1 MGISE
6 SFSNL
11 FKTKQEREKELRRRQ
26 RRAFT
31 KAEDAVDTVNTAI
44 SELTKDKLKAWDD
57 AKKSASIGQ
66 KAAAMLSLQKYRAL
80 EVQIYQLEKRKWVF
94 QNYLTR
100 LKMLDVNNVFVEA
113 MEAINQVVTVDVDAI
128 ADAMDNIDDKLLEGS
143 EADRIW
149 EKNFE
154 KNLNGMSVK
163 ETDIIPDVDSL
174 FNSLQGE
181 VALDIGGGAKDV
193 TTKTKASINDV
204 QAKMDAILNE
214 SSEK

>member
-11 FKTKQEREKELRRRQ
+11 FKTKQEREKEIRRRQ

-31 KAEDAVDTVNTAI
+31 KAEDAIDTVNSAI
-44 SELTKDKLKAWDD
+44 NELTKDKLKSWDD

-80 EVQIYQLEKRKWVF
+80 EVQIYQLQKRKWVF

-128 ADAMDNIDDKLLEGS
+128 ADAMENIDDKLLEGS

-181 VALDIGGGAKDV
+181 VALDIGGAKDV

>member
-11 FKTKQEREKELRRRQ
+11 FKTKQEREKEIRRRQ

-31 KAEDAVDTVNTAI
+31 KAEDAVDTVNSAI
-44 SELTKDKLKAWDD
+44 NELTKDKLKSWDD
-57 AKKSASIGQ
+57 AKKAASIGQ
-66 KAAAMLSLQKYRAL
+66 KAAAMLSLQKFRAI

-100 LKMLDVNNVFVEA
+100 LKMLDVNNVFAEA

-128 ADAMDNIDDKLLEGS
+128 ADAMENIDDKLLDGAEL
-143 EADRIW
+143 DRMW
-149 EKNFE
+149 EKSFE

-181 VALDIGGGAKDV
+181 VALDIGGSKNVA
-193 TTKTKASINDV
+193 TKTKASINDV

>member
-11 FKTKQEREKELRRRQ
+11 FKTKQEREREIRRRQ

-31 KAEDAVDTVNTAI
+31 KAEDAIDTVNSAI
-44 SELTKDKLKAWDD
+44 NELTKDKLKSWDD
-57 AKKSASIGQ
+57 AKKAASIGQ
-66 KAAAMLSLQKYRAL
+66 KAAAMLSLQKFRAI

-100 LKMLDVNNVFVEA
+100 LKMLDVNNVFAEA

-128 ADAMDNIDDKLLEGS
+128 ADAMDNIDEKLLDGAEL
-143 EADRIW
+143 DRMW

-181 VALDIGGGAKDV
+181 VALDIGGAKDV

>member
-1 MGISE
+1 MGLSD

-11 FKTKQEREKELRRRQ
+11 FKSDKERKREAQRRM

-44 SELTKDKLKAWDD
+44 NELNQNKLKAWDN
-57 AKKSASIGQ
+57 AKKAAAAGR
-66 KAAAMLSLQKYRAL
+66 KAEAMLSLQKFRGF

-94 QNYLTR
+94 ENYITR
-100 LKMLDVNNVFVEA
+100 LKMADVNNVFAEA
-113 MEAINQVVTVDVDAI
+113 MVALNDAVQVDVDMVVNSI
-128 ADAMDNIDDKLLEGS
+128 EDIDDKLGEVS
-143 EADRIW
+143 ELDKQW
-149 EKNFE
+149 ERNFE
-154 KNLNGMSVK
+154 KNMNSFSVK

-174 FNSLQGE
+174 FNSIQGE

-193 TTKTKASINDV
+193 STAKAKASMNDV
-204 QAKMDAILNE
+204 EAKLNSLNL

>member
-31 KAEDAVDTVNTAI
+31 KAEDAIDTVNSSI
-44 SELTKDKLKAWDD
+44 NEMTKDKIKAWED
-57 AKKSASIGQ
+57 AKKSAAAGQ
-66 KAAAMLSLQKYRAL
+66 KAAAILSLQKFRAI
-80 EVQIYQLEKRKWVF
+80 EVLIYQLEKRKWVF

-100 LKMLDVNNVFVEA
+100 LKMLDVNTAFSQALEA
-113 MEAINQVVTVDVDAI
+113 LNQVIEVDVDAI
-128 ADAMDNIDDKLLEGS
+128 ADAVENIDEKLLDAS
-143 EADRIW
+143 EVDRMW

-163 ETDIIPDVDSL
+163 ETDIIPDVDAL

-193 TTKTKASINDV
+193 STKAKATINEV
-204 QAKMDAILNE
+204 QAKLDAVLNE

>member
-11 FKTKQEREKELRRRQ
+11 FKTKQEREKEVRRRQ

-31 KAEDAVDTVNTAI
+31 KAEDAVDTVNSAI
-44 SELTKDKLKAWDD
+44 NELTKDKLKAWEN
-57 AKKSASIGQ
+57 AKKSAAIGQ

-100 LKMLDVNNVFVEA
+100 LKMLDVNNVFAEA

-128 ADAMDNIDDKLLEGS
+128 ADAMENIDDKLLDAAEL
-143 EADRIW
+143 DRMW

-181 VALDIGGGAKDV
+181 VALDIGGAKDV

>member
-31 KAEDAVDTVNTAI
+31 KAEDAVDTVNSAI
-44 SELTKDKLKAWDD
+44 NELTKDKLKSWDD
-57 AKKSASIGQ
+57 AKKAASIGQ
-66 KAAAMLSLQKYRAL
+66 KGAAMLSLQKFRAI
-80 EVQIYQLEKRKWVF
+80 EVQIYQLQKRKWVF

-113 MEAINQVVTVDVDAI
+113 MEAINQVVAVDVDAI
-128 ADAMDNIDDKLLEGS
+128 ADAMDNIDEKLLDGAEL
-143 EADRIW
+143 DRMW
-149 EKNFE
+149 EKSFE
-154 KNLNGMSVK
+154 KNVNGMSVK

-181 VALDIGGGAKDV
+181 VALDIGGSKNV

>member
-11 FKTKQEREKELRRRQ
+11 FKTKQEREKEVRRRQ

-31 KAEDAVDTVNTAI
+31 KAEDAVDTVNSAI
-44 SELTKDKLKAWDD
+44 NELTKDKLKAWEN
-57 AKKSASIGQ
+57 AKKSAAIGQ

-100 LKMLDVNNVFVEA
+100 LKMLDVNNVFAEA

-128 ADAMDNIDDKLLEGS
+128 ADAMENIDDKLLDAS
-143 EADRIW
+143 EVDRMW

-181 VALDIGGGAKDV
+181 VALDIGGAKDV

>member
-1 MGISE
+1 
-6 SFSNL
+6 
-11 FKTKQEREKELRRRQ
+11 
-26 RRAFT
+26 
-31 KAEDAVDTVNTAI
+31 
-44 SELTKDKLKAWDD
+44 
-57 AKKSASIGQ
+57 
-66 KAAAMLSLQKYRAL
+66 MLSLQKFRAI

-100 LKMLDVNNVFVEA
+100 LKMLDVNNVFADA

-128 ADAMDNIDDKLLEGS
+128 ADAMENIDEKLLDGAEL
-143 EADRIW
+143 DRMW

-154 KNLNGMSVK
+154 KNINGMSVK
-163 ETDIIPDVDSL
+163 ETDIIPDVDTL

-181 VALDIGGGAKDV
+181 VALDIGGAKDV

>member
-11 FKTKQEREKELRRRQ
+11 FKTKQEREREIRRRQ

-31 KAEDAVDTVNTAI
+31 KAEDAVDTVNTTI
-44 SELTKDKLKAWDD
+44 NELIKDKLKTWED
-57 AKKSASIGQ
+57 AKKAAATGQ
-66 KAAAMLSLQKYRAL
+66 KAAAILSLQKFRAI

-100 LKMLDVNNVFVEA
+100 LKMLDVNNVFAQA
-113 MEAINQVVTVDVDAI
+113 MDAIDQVVTVDVDAI
-128 ADAMDNIDDKLLEGS
+128 ADAMENIDEKLLDGS
-143 EADRIW
+143 ELDRMW

-181 VALDIGGGAKDV
+181 VAMDIGGGAKDV
-193 TTKTKASINDV
+193 SPKAKASINEV
-204 QAKMDAILNE
+204 QAKLDAILNE
-214 SSEK
+214 ASEK

>member
-11 FKTKQEREKELRRRQ
+11 FKTKQEREKEIRRRQ

-31 KAEDAVDTVNTAI
+31 KAEDAIDTVNSAI
-44 SELTKDKLKAWDD
+44 NELTKDKLKSWDD

-80 EVQIYQLEKRKWVF
+80 EVQIYQLQKRKWVF

-128 ADAMDNIDDKLLEGS
+128 ADAMENIDDKLLEGS

-181 VALDIGGGAKDV
+181 VALDIGGSKNV

>member
-1 MGISE
+1 MG
-6 SFSNL
+6 FSDTFNNL
-11 FKTKQEREKELRRRQ
+11 FKTDKERKREAQRRQ

-31 KAEDAVDTVNTAI
+31 KAEDAVETVNNAI
-44 SELTKDKLKAWDD
+44 NELNQNKLKAWEN
-57 AKKSASIGQ
+57 AKKAAAAGR
-66 KAAAMLSLQKYRAL
+66 KAEAMLSLQKFRGF

-94 QNYLTR
+94 ENYITR
-100 LKMLDVNNVFVEA
+100 LKMADVNNVFADA
-113 MEAINQVVTVDVDAI
+113 MSALNDAVQVDVDMVI
-128 ADAMDNIDDKLLEGS
+128 DSIEDIDDKLAETGEL
-143 EADRIW
+143 DKMW

-154 KNLNGMSVK
+154 KNMNSFSIK

-193 TTKTKASINDV
+193 STKAKASINDV

>member
-31 KAEDAVDTVNTAI
+31 KAEDAVDSVNSAI
-44 SELTKDKLKAWDD
+44 NELTKDKLKSWDD
-57 AKKSASIGQ
+57 AKKAASIGQ
-66 KAAAMLSLQKYRAL
+66 KAAAMLSLQKFRAL
-80 EVQIYQLEKRKWVF
+80 EVQIYQLQKRKWVF

-113 MEAINQVVTVDVDAI
+113 MEAINQVVAVDVDAI
-128 ADAMDNIDDKLLEGS
+128 ADAMDNIDDKLLEGA

-154 KNLNGMSVK
+154 KNLNGMSIK

-193 TTKTKASINDV
+193 STKTKASINDV